1 MRSFIHHAP
10 YYQSVIVPS
19 WQGETD
25 TQWGKMTCLK
35 VSELRK
41 WPNCD
46 LSVGPPDSRPLFF
59 AGWQLGT
66 AERGTEEASIAVSE
80 YEQRWVEAAAW
91 IGQAWGREAARRTR
105 CVLSPNKQGVD
116 GDRGHPPL
124 LLDVG
129 TDAMMGWPRPQAWLF
144 YPEPSQQWQ
153 QWVPVMACCCWQE
166 HSYVLLFHCPSS
178 IGKC

>member
-1 MRSFIHHAP
+1 MAQRKHPIILALCCCCSIVHLKKWRS
-10 YYQSVIVPS
+10 
-19 WQGETD
+19 GEME
-25 TQWGKMTCLK
+25 WLARGHRA
-35 VSELRK
+35 RK

-66 AERGTEEASIAVSE
+66 AERETEEASIAVSE

-124 LLDVG
+124 LPDVG
-129 TDAMMGWPRPQAWLF
+129 TDATMGWPRPQAWLF
-144 YPEPSQQWQ
+144 YPEPSQQW
-153 QWVPVMACCCWQE
+153 
-166 HSYVLLFHCPSS
+166 
-178 IGKC
+178 